1 LISDIKNV
9 RDDKT
14 NKSNEADD
22 VQEEC
27 PRVSPPTKLISDHN
41 YVCNIL
47 DIYD

>member
-1 LISDIKNV
+1 MWETTKQ
-9 RDDKT
+9 T
-14 NKSNEADD
+14 NLMADD